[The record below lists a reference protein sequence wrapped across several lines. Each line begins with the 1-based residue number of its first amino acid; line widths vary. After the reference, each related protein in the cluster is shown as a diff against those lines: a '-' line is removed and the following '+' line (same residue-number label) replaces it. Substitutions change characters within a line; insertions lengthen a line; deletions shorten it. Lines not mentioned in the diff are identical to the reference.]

1 MKCLSIVLFPLLFLG
16 CASTTALDAREPSA
30 PGEEVHITADELE
43 PMAMFVLET
52 KRVLVAEFVRLE
64 VSEQFFKERM
74 GLTRDQQSVMKKSVR
89 FDRPVGKF
97 PAGTTRIELTN
108 VSDQRSN
115 LNPEY
120 LPRAYFGAGGLEVR
134 AYRKLV
140 IYLVPVR
147 DRERP
152 LFIDVVGRMSN
163 GDAKLWTSG
172 RLTDERPEIHIGA
185 TLIWSEDKEEYKH
198 TASIG

>member
-1 MKCLSIVLFPLLFLG
+1 MKSLGIVLLPLFLLG
-16 CASTTALDAREPSA
+16 CASTKALDAREPSA

-52 KRVLVAEFVRLE
+52 KRLLVAEFVRVE

-74 GLTRDQQSVMKKSVR
+74 GLTRDMQSIMRKTVR
-89 FDRPVGKF
+89 YDRPMGRL
-97 PAGTTRIELTN
+97 PAGTTRIEMTN
-108 VSDQRSN
+108 VSDQKSN
-115 LNPEY
+115 LNPDY
-120 LPRAYFGAGGLEVR
+120 LPRVYFGSGLEVR
-134 AYRKLV
+134 AFRKLV

-147 DRERP
+147 DRKRP

-163 GDAKLWTSG
+163 GDAQLWTSG

-185 TLIWSEDKEEYKH
+185 ALIWSEDKEEYKH